1 MSLQQTQTFDEAI
14 DHLMVELSEYC
25 AYSAHLFDWIEHHRR
40 VGESIVGRTKRVQDK
55 RRRRQLPRPL
65 NGLQDSSKAANASGL
80 LMIGQA
86 AAYLGITDD
95 QVAAFV
101 QDGELGYINLG
112 RGKKRARYR
121 FTIPDLQD
129 FIERRRRREVLCR
142 STSPKGHR
150 TTTSTSRPEVIGFM
164 AARAAQLGKKPKPT
178 KR

>member
-1 MSLQQTQTFDEAI
+1 MSPQQDQIDEAFERI
-14 DHLMVELSEYC
+14 MADV
-25 AYSAHLFDWIEHHRR
+25 RR
-40 VGESIVGRTKRVQDK
+40 NKRLQAK
-55 RRRRQLPRPL
+55 RRRRLAPRQP
-65 NGLQDSSKAANASGL
+65 NGLQDPLNVAGEPGL
-80 LMIGQA
+80 LMTGQA

-101 QDGELGYINLG
+101 QDGELNYINVG

-121 FTIPDLQD
+121 FTIPDLQE

-142 STSPKGHR
+142 STSQKGHR